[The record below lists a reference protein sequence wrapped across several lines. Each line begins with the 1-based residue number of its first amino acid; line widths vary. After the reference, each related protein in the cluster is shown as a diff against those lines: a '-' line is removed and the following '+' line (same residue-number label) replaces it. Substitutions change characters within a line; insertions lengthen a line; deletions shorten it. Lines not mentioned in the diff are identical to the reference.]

1 MDTDNRRLADY
12 TNMFEYYILL
22 GPLKCNVN
30 VNLLHLAHTSRKHK
44 KKKENETDTSE
55 VQS

>member
-1 MDTDNRRLADY
+1 MDVDTDNRRLADY

-44 KKKENETDTSE
+44 KKRI
-55 VQS
+55 